1 MSRIAFDTTMA
12 SLPGSSAIREYLQ
25 EIKATPLLKASEEK
39 ELAVLVQQGDPEARD
54 LLIRANLRLVV
65 NVARHFVGRGV
76 SLEDLVEEGN
86 LGLMR
91 AVESFDPAVSTRF
104 STYAVYWIRQSM
116 RRALINQARTVRL
129 PAYLVNLLSK
139 CHRASARLTEKLGRT
154 PTDTEIVD
162 ALKLG
167 RRKREVV
174 IVALEL
180 IRALPASAGGQ
191 SDSEFSVEEIITDMR
206 AKPVEEQVY
215 ENDCLNRLF
224 KSIDM
229 LDTSEAEV
237 VRLRFG
243 LIEAKPLSLVETAQN
258 LGLTRER
265 VRVLEKRAMEQLRW
279 LSRCVSY

>member
-12 SLPGSSAIREYLQ
+12 SLPGSSAIREYLL
-25 EIKATPLLKASEEK
+25 EIKATPLLKSREEK
-39 ELAVLVQQGDPEARD
+39 ELARRIQQGDPVARD

-76 SLEDLVEEGN
+76 SVEDLVEEGN

-91 AVESFDPAVSTRF
+91 AVESFDPDAATRF

-129 PAYLVNLLSK
+129 PAYLVNLLAK
-139 CHRASARLTEKLGRT
+139 CHRAGARLTEKLGRT
-154 PTDTEIVD
+154 PTDMEIVD
-162 ALKLG
+162 ALKLS

-174 IVALEL
+174 LLALEL
-180 IRALPASAGGQ
+180 IRALPASAEGQ
-191 SDSEFSVEEIITDMR
+191 CDSEFSVEELISDTR
-206 AKPVEEQVY
+206 TKPVDEQVY
-215 ENDCLNRLF
+215 DKDCMNRLF
-224 KSIDM
+224 AAFDH
-229 LDTSEAEV
+229 LDSLEAEV
-237 VRLRFG
+237 IRLRFG
-243 LIEAKPLSLVETAQN
+243 LMETKPLSLVETAQN

-279 LSRCVSY
+279 LSRRLGC